1 MSAPRFI
8 ALALTAALSACTA
21 TPPLQAVQISM
32 ARTPTELWKAD
43 VTTQPEE
50 IRLAVRAQG
59 LSPNQAGAL
68 TTFADTWRSAD
79 GGEVVVQ
86 APVGGPDPGAVSRS
100 GESARSFLVE
110 QGVPANAIR
119 LIGYDAKGD
128 VAAPLVVGF
137 LRYAVN
143 VPACGRSWTNIAH
156 SMTNQ
161 VQPNFGCAVTANMAA
176 QVANPA
182 DLATPRTLD
191 PADAQ
196 RRAVVLDKYR
206 KGELTSSEADEKAKG
221 TVSLVVK

>member
-8 ALALTAALSACTA
+8 ALALTAALSACAA
-21 TPPLQAVQISM
+21 TPPLQAGQTSI
-32 ARTPTELWKAD
+32 ARTPTELWKAE

-79 GGEVVVQ
+79 GGEVIVQ
-86 APVGGPDPGAVSRS
+86 VPVGGPDPGAVSRS
-100 GESARSFLVE
+100 GESTRSFLVE
-110 QGVPANAIR
+110 QGVPASAVR
-119 LIGYDAKGD
+119 LLGYDAKGD

-143 VPACGRSWTNIAH
+143 IPACGQSWTNIAH

-161 VQPNFGCAVTANMAA
+161 PQPNFGCAVTANIAA
-176 QVANPA
+176 QIANPA

-221 TVSLVVK
+221 TLSLVVK

>member
-8 ALALTAALSACTA
+8 ALALTAALSACATA
-21 TPPLQAVQISM
+21 PPPQTGQVST
-32 ARTPTELWKAD
+32 ARTPTELWKAE
-43 VTTQPEE
+43 VATQPEE

-68 TTFADTWRSAD
+68 TTFADTWRSVD
-79 GGEVVVQ
+79 GGEVIVQ

-100 GESARSFLVE
+100 GENARSFLVE
-110 QGVPANAIR
+110 QGVPASAIR
-119 LIGYDAKGD
+119 LLGYDAKGD
-128 VAAPLVVGF
+128 AAAPLIVGF
-137 LRYAVN
+137 LRYAVT

-161 VQPNFGCAVTANMAA
+161 PQPNFGCAVTANMAA

-182 DLATPRTLD
+182 DLATPQLLD

-206 KGELTSSEADEKAKG
+206 KGELTSSEVDEKAKG
-221 TVSLVVK
+221 TLSSVVK

>member
-8 ALALTAALSACTA
+8 ALALTAALSACAA
-21 TPPLQAVQISM
+21 TPPLQAGQASI

-59 LSPNQAGAL
+59 LSPNQASAL
-68 TTFADTWRSAD
+68 TNFADTWRGAD
-79 GGEVVVQ
+79 GGEIIVQ

-100 GESARSFLVE
+100 GENARSMLIE
-110 QGVPANAIR
+110 QGVPASAIR

-128 VAAPLVVGF
+128 AAAPMVVGF

-156 SMTNQ
+156 SMTNE
-161 VQPNFGCAVTANMAA
+161 VQPNFGCAVSANMAA

>member
-8 ALALTAALSACTA
+8 ALALTAALSACA
-21 TPPLQAVQISM
+21 AAPPLQAGQVSM

-59 LSPNQAGAL
+59 LSPNQADAL
-68 TTFADTWRSAD
+68 TTFADSWRSAD
-79 GGEVVVQ
+79 GGEVIVQ
-86 APVGGPDPGAVSRS
+86 APVGGPDPVAVSRS
-100 GESARSFLVE
+100 GENARSFLVE

-119 LIGYDAKGD
+119 LLGYDAKGD
-128 VAAPLVVGF
+128 AAAPLVVGF

-143 VPACGRSWTNIAH
+143 IPDCGRSWTNIAH

-161 VQPNFGCAVTANMAA
+161 PQPNFGCAVTANMAA

-182 DLATPRTLD
+182 DLATPHRFD

-206 KGELTSSEADEKAKG
+206 KGELTSSQADEKAKG
-221 TVSLVVK
+221 TLSSVVK